1 MAARPCSPGFE
12 TVAARPP
19 QPTDRWLRRDEVPSR
34 NPVRHG
40 RPPVLTRFRDGRCA
54 TSSTNRLVVDE
65 GRSPVAKPG
74 EAWPPARAHR
84 VSRQAPGRLPQP
96 PVGSTGTHRGGSRWP
111 GRGEDW
117 LMTFSDPVSTQDRA
131 PGPVPAQTGEPTL
144 GALVHDLSQQI
155 PDLIRSELR
164 LAQAEVAEK
173 GKRAGLGIGMFS
185 AAGLLAFFGVAAL
198 LTTVVLALDLV
209 MPAWL

>member
-1 MAARPCSPGFE
+1 MSSILAFSRTSAMSSSRIRPATTGS
-12 TVAARPP
+12 
-19 QPTDRWLRRDEVPSR
+19 LRRSVDGSR
-34 NPVRHG
+34 ADTTG
-40 RPPVLTRFRDGRCA
+40 
-54 TSSTNRLVVDE
+54 
-65 GRSPVAKPG
+65 
-74 EAWPPARAHR
+74 
-84 VSRQAPGRLPQP
+84 APGYGP
-96 PVGSTGTHRGGSRWP
+96 PMSTSTP
-111 GRGEDW
+111 GQSGH
-117 LMTFSDPVSTQDRA
+117 TVSDD
-131 PGPVPAQTGEPTL
+131 PTL

-209 MPAWL
+209 MPAWLAALLVTLVLLAGAAVVGLVGKRQVQQATPAMPERAVEGVKEDIATIKGQGT